1 MKRLSKAR
9 IARLAAV
16 AAVVAAGPATLVLGT
31 SQAALAANP
40 TMTVM
45 YTNSYPD
52 LAVNYFPGTSG
63 STVTVDIPTGDSSRI
78 VFHDANASSMTLQTD
93 IPGKGCT
100 LDDSTTI
107 SCPKAVTDSSGN
119 LRKVFN
125 VGVIGSDGNDHFT
138 STGFGMVT
146 GSTFT
151 PIAVTLSGWGGND
164 TLTADGGHSSLVGV
178 DGNDTL
184 TSGPGSSTGGADSAD
199 GGAGNDTIDV
209 YTSSPDADGV
219 HCGAGTDSVT
229 ASNSDI
235 RYDTTACESVTI
247 H

>member
-1 MKRLSKAR
+1 LKRLRKAGA
-9 IARLAAV
+9 ARLAV
-16 AAVVAAGPATLVLGT
+16 AAVVAAGPAALVLGT
-31 SQAALAANP
+31 GQAALAANP
-40 TMTVM
+40 AMTVM
-45 YTNSYPD
+45 YANSYPD
-52 LAVNYFPGTSG
+52 VAINYFTGTSDA
-63 STVTVDIPTGDSSRI
+63 TVTVDIPTGDSSRI
-78 VFHDANASSMTLQTD
+78 VFHDANASAMTLVTD

-100 LDDSTTI
+100 LDDPTTI

-138 STGFGMVT
+138 STGFGMVS

-184 TSGPGSSTGGADSAD
+184 ISGPGSSTGGADSID
-199 GGAGNDTIDV
+199 GGAGDDTIDV
-209 YTSSPDADGV
+209 FTNSPDADGV
-219 HCGAGTDSVT
+219 HCGNGTDSVVM
-229 ASNSDI
+229 NSPDI
-235 RYDTTACESVTI
+235 RYDTTACESVTV